1 MLPALSDS
9 LSHARTRSAQ
19 GARRPRRV
27 LPEQPNG
34 SARRSWRGSRAGAPE
49 FWHHRRPRHHR
60 PSPCGHLDGAVCR
73 RRHGRPA
80 AGVRS
85 HLCGGAC
92 GVCAD
97 VQRGASRRPSVR
109 RTFPTSGRRV
119 PLQRA
124 VKESSV
130 DAGQARA
137 VFRTARYNPGRQTGL
152 TKGRASRPRRPR
164 ATSLLLLPPAVLP
177 LRKRRPA
184 RPDPAGGPSRC
195 ARMAS
200 GDTEYA
206 GVPIVGD
213 LVSGWERA
221 PSVLRPGTKT
231 DWAASG
237 TAPS

>member
-1 MLPALSDS
+1 VAFAQTSNV
-9 LSHARTRSAQ
+9 ARP
-19 GARRPRRV
+19 GDPV
-27 LPEQPNG
+27 
-34 SARRSWRGSRAGAPE
+34 SARP
-49 FWHHRRPRHHR
+49 
-60 PSPCGHLDGAVCR
+60 
-73 RRHGRPA
+73 
-80 AGVRS
+80 
-85 HLCGGAC
+85 
-92 GVCAD
+92 
-97 VQRGASRRPSVR
+97 
-109 RTFPTSGRRV
+109 FPTSGRRV
-119 PLQRA
+119 PLRRGS
-124 VKESSV
+124 EETGSV
-130 DAGQARA
+130 DAGRARA
-137 VFRTARYNPGRQTGL
+137 GVRTARYNPGRQTIPDQRG
-152 TKGRASRPRRPR
+152 GRHDREGHAQP
-164 ATSLLLLPPAVLP
+164 SLLLLPPAVLP